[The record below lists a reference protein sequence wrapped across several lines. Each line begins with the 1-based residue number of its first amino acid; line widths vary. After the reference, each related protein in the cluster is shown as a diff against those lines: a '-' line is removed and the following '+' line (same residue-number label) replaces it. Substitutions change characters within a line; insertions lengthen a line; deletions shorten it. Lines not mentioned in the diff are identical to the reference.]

1 MVNSPIPCQRECFD
15 VPDDV
20 HYLNCAYISPLLKAA
35 CAAANRGLQ
44 NEAHPWTITAPDF
57 FEPLDEIR
65 QLFAQ
70 LIHAESNDI
79 AIVPSAS
86 YGIATAAK
94 NVRLEPNQK
103 IVTLED
109 QYPSNVYAWRELT
122 RRKRAR
128 LQIVARPEDSNWTQ
142 AVLAA
147 IDTNTAVV
155 ALPNNHWMDG
165 GWLDLIAIGET
176 TRQVGAALVLDT
188 SQSLGAMPLDV
199 TQVKPDFMACAGYKW
214 MLGPY
219 GFSYLYVAP
228 KWHEGDPVEYN
239 GHNMEDGDNFPKL
252 AQLKDYYAEGA
263 RRFDAGERA
272 HFTLAPAA
280 AVSLKQLLAWEVN
293 SIYQTLCNMT
303 AQIEQLAEEFELSTM
318 PAEFRA
324 GHFVGL
330 RFPEQRYPNGPPASL
345 QRSLTEHQVV
355 LSLRG
360 DSLRVTPHLY
370 NNDSDISALKHCLT
384 KALR

>member
-1 MVNSPIPCQRECFD
+1 MTDSPIPCQRDCFD
-15 VPDDV
+15 VPKNV

-35 CAAANRGLQ
+35 RQAAHEGLQ
-44 NEAHPWTITAPDF
+44 RESHPWNITAPDF

-65 QLFAQ
+65 QCFAL
-70 LIHAESNDI
+70 LINGNVDDI

-94 NVRLEPNQK
+94 NVRMEAGQK
-103 IVTLED
+103 IVTLQD
-109 QYPSNVYAWRELT
+109 QYPSNVYAWREL
-122 RRKRAR
+122 AR
-128 LQIVARPEDSNWTQ
+128 QNHGALHIVARPEDGDWTR

-147 IDTNTAVV
+147 IDDRTAVV
-155 ALPNNHWMDG
+155 AVPNNHWMDG
-165 GWLDLIAIGET
+165 GWLDLIAIGQMA
-176 TRQVGAALVLDT
+176 RQIGAALVLDT

-199 TQVKPDFMACAGYKW
+199 SQVRPDFMACAGYKW

-228 KWHEGDPVEYN
+228 QWHEGDPLEYN
-239 GHNMEDGDNFPKL
+239 GHNMEEGDDFPKL
-252 AQLKDYYAEGA
+252 AQLKDRYAIGA

-280 AVSLKQLLAWEVN
+280 AVTLKQLLAWDVTD
-293 SIYQTLCNMT
+293 IYRSLCKMT
-303 AQIEQLAEEFELSTM
+303 EQVRDLAESYELPTVPIEFS
-318 PAEFRA
+318 A

-330 RFPEQRYPNGPPASL
+330 RFPKNRYPDGPPLILRRILAN
-345 QRSLTEHQVV
+345 QQVM

-360 DSLRVTPHLY
+360 DTLRVTPHLY
-370 NNDSDISALKHCLT
+370 NDESDLSALGDCLT
-384 KALR
+384 QALA